1 MFIRELFGLI
11 ISVLCKKKASNN
23 YNTTIICFY
32 FAVQMS
38 YTSKSTFSYFVIALI
53 AVFFGVILGATY
65 EQNRAVN
72 NNSAFPSFA
81 LSNNQKLDKILRVIK
96 TNYVDSVN
104 TDSLEKLAID
114 DVLSGLDPHT
124 VYLPA
129 MQAKSQNESLE
140 GNFDGIGIEYY
151 VLNDTLLV
159 TAVRKKGPSEKAGL
173 LKGDKI
179 ISVNDESIVIKGD
192 TDKVVD
198 KLRGKR
204 GSKLRVSV
212 LRNGLN
218 DPISLTIERGRIV
231 VSSVDVA
238 YMVEPEIG
246 FIKITRFGA
255 NTAEDFITELASLQK
270 KGMKSLIL
278 DLRGNG
284 GGYLNAATALADQ
297 FLENDQLIVYTQGLH
312 EPRTDYKSTADGL
325 FEKGKL
331 VVLIDEG
338 TASASEIL
346 AGAVQDLDRGTIIGR
361 RSFGKGLVQE
371 QFGFGDGS
379 AMNLTIARYYT
390 PSGRSIQK
398 SYSKGAKAYKSE
410 ISYRYEH
417 GDFTSLDSALSDSTF
432 INQDKK
438 YKTLSGRTVYGG
450 GGIMPDIFVALDTS
464 KFTDTYQQI
473 SAKGLITE
481 YVYGKLTNSVK
492 VSGFKN
498 LKEFNDNYQFSY
510 ADYNRFLNYCIAKK
524 VKVNKAQAVQSKS
537 LIVSQIKSMLARYY
551 FGEEGF
557 YSVYSE
563 TDSFIKAAISKLKN
577 PA

>member
-1 MFIRELFGLI
+1 M
-11 ISVLCKKKASNN
+11 SSN
-23 YNTTIICFY
+23 
-32 FAVQMS
+32 
-38 YTSKSTFSYFVIALI
+38 SKNTFSYFVIALI

-65 EQNRAVN
+65 EQNRVVN
-72 NNSAFPSFA
+72 RNSGFPSFA
-81 LSNNQKLDKILRVIK
+81 LSNDQKLDKILKIIK

-104 TDSLEKLAID
+104 TDSLQSLVID
-114 DVLSGLDPHT
+114 DILSGLDPHT
-124 VYLPA
+124 IYLPPL
-129 MQAKSQNESLE
+129 QAKSQNENLE

-159 TAVRKKGPSEKAGL
+159 TSVREKGPSEKAGL

-179 ISVNDESIVIKGD
+179 IAVNGENAIVKGD
-192 TDKVVD
+192 TDKVVS

-212 LRNGLN
+212 LREGIN
-218 DPISLTIERGRIV
+218 DPISLDIERGRIV

-238 YMVEPEIG
+238 YMIQPEIG

-255 NTAEDFITELASLQK
+255 NTAEDFTTELISLQK

-297 FLENDQLIVYTQGLH
+297 FLEDNQLIVYTEGLH
-312 EPRTDYKSTADGL
+312 EPRTDYKATADGL

-346 AGAVQDLDRGTIIGR
+346 AGAIQDLDRGIIIGR

-398 SYSKGAKAYKSE
+398 SYNKGTEAYKQE
-410 ISYRYEH
+410 IKHRYEH
-417 GDFTSLDSALSDSTF
+417 GDYTSLDSALADSSF
-432 INQDKK
+432 RDPLKK
-438 YKTLSGRTVYGG
+438 HKTLKGRTVYAG

-464 KFTDTYQQI
+464 KFTNTYQQI
-473 SAKGLITE
+473 NAKGLVPE
-481 YVYGKLTNSVK
+481 FVYGRLTNSVK
-492 VSGFKN
+492 VSGFKTAS
-498 LKEFNDNYQFSY
+498 EFNNRYQLND
-510 ADYNRFLNYCIAKK
+510 ADYNSFLNYCTVKK
-524 VKVNKAQAVQSKS
+524 IKVNKAQAIQSKP
-537 LIVSQIKSMLARYY
+537 LIVNQIKSMLARYY

-557 YSVYSE
+557 YTVYSQ
-563 TDSFIKAAISKLKN
+563 TDSFINAALNKLKN

>member
-1 MFIRELFGLI
+1 MNTGTKNAFTYFII
-11 ISVLCKKKASNN
+11 
-23 YNTTIICFY
+23 T
-32 FAVQMS
+32 
-38 YTSKSTFSYFVIALI
+38 LI

-65 EQNRAVN
+65 EQNRSL
-72 NNSAFPSFA
+72 NSNSGFPSFA
-81 LSNNQKLDKILRVIK
+81 ISNNQKLDKILKVIE

-104 TDSLEKLAID
+104 TDSLQKLVID
-114 DVLSGLDPHT
+114 DILGGLDPHT
-124 VYLPA
+124 VYLPPS
-129 MQAKSQNESLE
+129 QAKTQNENLE

-151 VLNDTLLV
+151 MLNDTLLV
-159 TAVRKKGPSEKAGL
+159 TSVREKGPSAKAGV

-179 ISVNDESIVIKGD
+179 VSINGQSAIGD
-192 TDKVVD
+192 NGVVD

-204 GSKLRVSV
+204 GSKVAIDV
-212 LRNGLN
+212 LRTGFDKLI
-218 DPISLTIERGRIV
+218 PLIIERGRIV

-238 YMVEPEIG
+238 YLIKPGIG

-255 NTAEDFITELASLQK
+255 NTAEDFTTELGLLQK

-284 GGYLNAATALADQ
+284 GGYLSAATALADQ
-297 FLENDQLIVYTQGLH
+297 FLPDNQLIVYTQGLH
-312 EPRTDYKSTADGL
+312 EPRTDYKATADGM

-331 VVLIDEG
+331 IILIDEG

-346 AGAVQDLDRGTIIGR
+346 AGAIQDLDRGTIIGR

-398 SYSKGAKAYKSE
+398 SYSKGTKAYKSE
-410 ISYRYEH
+410 INHRFEH

-432 INQDKK
+432 FNHKK
-438 YKTLSGRTVYGG
+438 QYKTLKGRSVYAG

-464 KFTDTYQQI
+464 KYSNTYQQI
-473 SAKGLITE
+473 NSKGLIAN
-481 YVYGKLTNSVK
+481 YVYAKLTRSVS
-492 VSGFKN
+492 VFPFKTAE
-498 LKEFNDNYQFSY
+498 EFSQQYHFTD
-510 ADYNRFLNYCIAKK
+510 ADYANFLKYCIGKEVKLDKAEAMQAKP
-524 VKVNKAQAVQSKS
+524 
-537 LIVSQIKSMLARYY
+537 LIINQIKSMLARYY

-557 YSVYSE
+557 YSVYAQADLFV
-563 TDSFIKAAISKLKN
+563 TAALNKLKN